1 MFNDEVIRHQNEPTF
16 FLNLIDIL
24 FKEDMS
30 PPHVFSVVYIDVLVH
45 LCQNY
50 LHSTEF
56 FD

>member
-30 PPHVFSVVYIDVLVH
+30 PRHVFSVVYIDVLVH

>member
-30 PPHVFSVVYIDVLVH
+30 PHVFSVVYIDVLVH